1 MQRFV
6 NDPDYIVEDMVKGY
20 VKAHKDLIKRSE
32 ANDRVVQ
39 YVNAPVEGKVG
50 LVTGGGSG
58 HLPLFLGYVG
68 KGMIDG
74 CAVGDVFQSPS
85 VDQAIALTR
94 DADQG
99 AGVLYIYGNYNGDI
113 FTFVQLIDHVDFKE
127 AFQSLGGTYEKP
139 TFQSKLAIYRSR
151 KKAEQRKREEEKL
164 RRKRELNNVLIDV
177 YRDYMNK
184 SEPFSD
190 VWCDCCNALQY
201 QLYLHEIL
209 NREEVRK

>member
-1 MQRFV
+1 MNKEEIKHSHSMRE
-6 NDPDYIVEDMVKGY
+6 IVERYGFHVNRAGFIHCPFHKG
-20 VKAHKDLIKRSE
+20 D
-32 ANDRVVQ
+32 
-39 YVNAPVEGKVG
+39 
-50 LVTGGGSG
+50 
-58 HLPLFLGYVG
+58 
-68 KGMIDG
+68 KGASLKIYPDSFHCFG
-74 CAVGDVFQSPS
+74 CG
-85 VDQAIALTR
+85 T
-94 DADQG
+94 
-99 AGVLYIYGNYNGDI
+99 NGDI

-151 KKAEQRKREEEKL
+151 KKAEL
-164 RRKRELNNVLIDV
+164 RRKRELNNILIDV